1 LNLDSHFEHK
11 IPVLASNE
19 QIGVF
24 NNSQS
29 LILFA
34 LYISREPK
42 PDKNLRIPNIFIQVI
57 C

>member
-24 NNSQS
+24 NNSRS
-29 LILFA
+29 LMLFA
-34 LYISREPK
+34 PYIYRGLQRYK
-42 PDKNLRIPNIFIQVI
+42 K
-57 C
+57 